1 MSNDRYEARAIS
13 ARSSLR
19 KLALALTLGGVMAPA
34 WAQSRPASESDADDE
49 IVVTAQKR
57 PQTLLEVPS
66 AVLTLSGEQLRKDG
80 VKDFLDLAQHTP
92 GVIVSNTLVGGR
104 TVQNFTIRG
113 IGYDDFRPNGNPSAA
128 VHFDGIYQGSS
139 ALIGGQMFDVQ
150 RVEILKGPQGTL
162 YGRNTTAGA
171 VNVISNKP
179 SDRLEGRA
187 ELGYSSFDTRRAE
200 GAINL
205 PVSETIA
212 VRLSGLYDHTDGY
225 QTRLGAG
232 SFAGTT
238 PNAAIPPIT
247 DPGYSDKAG
256 RSTFYGGRALVS
268 IGAGTGTAL
277 LFNLHGFQEKGG
289 QPLAEATNG
298 STPRYSF
305 YANIDSRRARKNL
318 GLSAALTQDV
328 GDNAV
333 LTVLGG
339 YEWMK
344 NDYDWDDGTPRRT
357 YDILYRDHVKQ
368 GSIEA
373 RLQNRESGNFNWTV
387 GAAYFRDK
395 IDLFSTLDG
404 SDTFRT
410 IFEAN
415 YIQNRESLAGFA
427 DADIRVAPR
436 LRVDLGLRMTREKAT
451 FEGYTHDLNPYG
463 LTIAH
468 LVFPALPVDFD
479 NRMTKSSPSG
489 RATIN
494 YELNESARIYAS
506 VGRGFRAGGFD
517 GTTIWSAPEALAFKP
532 EKVWAYE
539 GGIKFLPRGGPVQ
552 IEVAGFYYDFSNI
565 QASTSREYAAG
576 TFTSVR
582 TNVGKAKS
590 FGGEASIVV
599 HPVREM
605 TINVGVAL
613 LDTKILKI
621 ESASAA
627 EAARRL
633 GNELPQAPHM
643 TLNGS
648 ISYDI
653 ALSDR
658 LTLTPQ
664 IDARYVS
671 EYYTE
676 LDNYQAIGDYTLV
689 NARLGLDIDKRWSI
703 AAFVRNLTDTYYAFG
718 LGGASAATKTVL
730 SAPPRTWGMSAGV
743 RF

>member
-1 MSNDRYEARAIS
+1 MSNYRYFNLRTSFLCGAALLLT
-13 ARSSLR
+13 SLPGV
-19 KLALALTLGGVMAPA
+19 ALAQDVPA
-34 WAQSRPASESDADDE
+34 DSDDGDQ
-49 IVVTAQKR
+49 IIVTAQKR
-57 PQTLLEVPS
+57 KQTLLEVPS

-171 VNVISNKP
+171 VNVISTKP
-179 SDRLEGRA
+179 SDQFEGRA
-187 ELGYSSFDTRRAE
+187 ETTYSSFDSRRLEA
-200 GAINL
+200 
-205 PVSETIA
+205 A
-212 VRLSGLYDHTDGY
+212 VNVPLADHVALRVSGLYDHTDGY

-232 SFAGTT
+232 RYAGTT

-247 DPGYSDKAG
+247 DPGYSDKVG
-256 RSTFYGGRALVS
+256 RSTFYGGRTLLS
-268 IGAGTGTAL
+268 IGEGTGTEL
-277 LFNLHGFQEKGG
+277 LLNLHAFQEKGG
-289 QPLAEATNG
+289 QPLAEPTNG
-298 STPRYSF
+298 GTPRYSF
-305 YANIDSRRARKNL
+305 YGNIDSRRARKNW
-318 GLSAALTQDV
+318 GASLTLNQDI
-328 GDNAV
+328 GEHAV

-344 NDYDWDDGTPRRT
+344 NDYDWDDGTPQRT
-357 YDILYRDHVKQ
+357 YDILYRDKLKQ

-373 RLQNRESGNFNWTV
+373 RLQNKDSGNFNWTV

-410 IFEAN
+410 VFEAN

-427 DADIRVAPR
+427 DVGIKVAPR
-436 LRVDLGLRMTREKAT
+436 LRIDLGVRMTREKAT
-451 FEGYTHDLNPYG
+451 FRGYTDDLNPYG
-463 LTIAH
+463 LSIGK
-468 LVFPALPVDFD
+468 LVFPGLDVNFD

-489 RATIN
+489 RATVT
-494 YELNESARIYAS
+494 YELADNARLYGS
-506 VGRGFRAGGFD
+506 FGRGFRAGGFD

-532 EKVWAYE
+532 ETVWSYE
-539 GGIKFLPRGGPVQ
+539 GGVKFLPRGGPVQ

-565 QASTSREYAAG
+565 QASTSKSYG
-576 TFTSVR
+576 TSGAFTSVR
-582 TNVGKAKS
+582 TNVGKARS
-590 FGGEASIVV
+590 YGGEVSIIA
-599 HPVREM
+599 HPVEPM
-605 TINVGVAL
+605 TINVGAAFL
-613 LDTKILKI
+613 STKILEI
-621 ESASAA
+621 ESASAT

-633 GNELPQAPHM
+633 GNNLPQAPNM

-658 LTLTPQ
+658 VMVTPQ
-664 IDARYVS
+664 VDARFVGK
-671 EYYTE
+671 YYTE
-676 LDNYQAIGDYTLV
+676 LDNYQSIGDYTLV
-689 NARLGLDIDKRWSI
+689 NARIGVEIDKRWTV
-703 AAFVRNLTDTYYAFG
+703 AAFVRNLTDEYYAFG
-718 LGGASAATKTVL
+718 LGGASATTKTQL
-730 SAPPRTWGMSAGV
+730 SGPPRTWGVSAGM